1 MDRDI
6 DVIATDHCS
15 FSLVDKIRFGADD
28 FRKVPGGAPGVETRL
43 PLIFSAGVTKGR
55 ISINRFIELVAEK
68 PAKIMGMY

>member
-43 PLIFSAGVTKGR
+43 P
-55 ISINRFIELVAEK
+55 
-68 PAKIMGMY
+68 P